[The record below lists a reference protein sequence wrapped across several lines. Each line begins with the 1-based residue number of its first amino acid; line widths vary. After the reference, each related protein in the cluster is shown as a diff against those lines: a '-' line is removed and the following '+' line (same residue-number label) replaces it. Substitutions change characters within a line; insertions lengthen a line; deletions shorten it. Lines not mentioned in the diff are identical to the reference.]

1 MTTKAVANFIAETSF
16 EKLPPE
22 VVVQAKKAIRDVIGV
37 SIAAHKDRAVQASR
51 RMAVARGGKK
61 ESTLIGIG
69 IKVPC
74 EIAAFANTVMAST
87 LDMDDG
93 SMGLPG
99 HPRVHR
105 GHPGG
110 IVIPSSLAV
119 AERKG
124 ATGRALIA
132 AVVAGYEVA
141 LATAWMIGVTVLAG
155 RTGSYGAAASAAKL
169 LGLSREE
176 IISALNIAEA
186 HCPSPTYAF
195 IWDQT
200 DMTKE
205 APAWAAMTGVTASLL
220 AQAGFRGAPTIYDLP
235 ESDKK
240 PIAALGNDWEILG
253 LYYKPYSVCRHA
265 HAPIDG
271 VLEITK
277 EHGLDAQ
284 SISAITIGC
293 SPQKSLNMSNSRPAN
308 IWQAQYSIPFIIG
321 AALVDGEVGPRQIA
335 EDRLGDRLIL
345 HEADKIRLIADAEV
359 DALQPDMFAARVE
372 VDTKD
377 GRNFQTFK
385 RYPKG
390 DLENPLTEEELSDKF
405 KKLVTEVVGANKA
418 EELAMLIDRLEKLD
432 NIEGLIEKISYL

>member
-1 MTTKAVANFIAETSF
+1 MSTKAVANFIAETSF
-16 EKLPPE
+16 KKLPPE

-51 RMAVARGGKK
+51 RMAIARGGKK
-61 ESTLIGIG
+61 ESTLIGMG
-69 IKVPC
+69 MKVPC
-74 EIAAFANTVMAST
+74 EMAAFVNTVMAST

-105 GHPGG
+105 GHPGA

-119 AERKG
+119 AEREG
-124 ATGRALIA
+124 ATGRELIE
-132 AVVAGYEVA
+132 AVVVGYEVA

-155 RTGSYGAAASAAKL
+155 RTGTYGAAASAAKL
-169 LGLSREE
+169 LGLSRNE

-220 AQAGFRGAPTIYDLP
+220 SQAGYRGAPTIYDLQ

-240 PIAALGNDWEILG
+240 PIVALGNEWEILG
-253 LYYKPYSVCRHA
+253 LYFKLYSACRLA
-265 HAPIDG
+265 HASIDG

-277 EHGLDAQ
+277 EHGLNAQ

-293 SPQKSLNMSNSRPAN
+293 STQKGLKMSNSRPAN

-321 AALVDGEVGPRQIA
+321 AALVDGEVGPGQIA
-335 EDRLGDRLIL
+335 EDRLGDKLIL
-345 HEADKIRLIADAEV
+345 HEAEKVRMVADSEV
-359 DALQPDMFAARVE
+359 DALLPDMFAGRVE
-372 VDTKD
+372 VNTKD
-377 GRNFQTFK
+377 GRKFQTFK

-390 DLENPLTEEELSDKF
+390 EPENPLTEEELSDKF
-405 KKLVTEVVGANKA
+405 KKLVTEVVGVKRA

>member
-1 MTTKAVANFIAETSF
+1 MSTKAVANFIAETSF

-22 VVVQAKKAIRDVIGV
+22 VVVQAKKAIRDFIGV
-37 SIAAHKDRAVQASR
+37 SLAAHKDSAVQAAR
-51 RMAVARGGKK
+51 RMALTRDGKK

-69 IKVPC
+69 MKVPC
-74 EIAAFANTVMAST
+74 EMAAFVNTVMAST

-124 ATGRALIA
+124 ATGRALIE

-155 RTGSYGAAASAAKL
+155 RTGTYGAAAAAAKV

-186 HCPSPTYAF
+186 HCPFPTYAF

-205 APAWAAMTGVTASLL
+205 APAWAAMTGVTSALL
-220 AQAGFRGAPTIYDLP
+220 AQADFRGAPTIYDLA
-235 ESDKK
+235 EHNKK
-240 PIAALGNDWEILG
+240 PVAALGSEWEILG
-253 LYYKPYSVCRHA
+253 LYFKP
-265 HAPIDG
+265 
-271 VLEITK
+271 
-277 EHGLDAQ
+277 
-284 SISAITIGC
+284 
-293 SPQKSLNMSNSRPAN
+293 
-308 IWQAQYSIPFIIG
+308 
-321 AALVDGEVGPRQIA
+321 
-335 EDRLGDRLIL
+335 
-345 HEADKIRLIADAEV
+345 
-359 DALQPDMFAARVE
+359 
-372 VDTKD
+372 
-377 GRNFQTFK
+377 
-385 RYPKG
+385 
-390 DLENPLTEEELSDKF
+390 
-405 KKLVTEVVGANKA
+405 
-418 EELAMLIDRLEKLD
+418 
-432 NIEGLIEKISYL
+432 

>member
-1 MTTKAVANFIAETSF
+1 MSTKAVANFIAETSF
-16 EKLPPE
+16 EKLLPE

-37 SIAAHKDRAVQASR
+37 SIAAHKDRAVQAAR
-51 RMAVARGGKK
+51 RMAMTRGGKG
-61 ESTLIGIG
+61 ESTLIGMG
-69 IKVPC
+69 MKVPC
-74 EIAAFANTVMAST
+74 EMAAFVNAVMAST

-119 AERKG
+119 AEREG
-124 ATGRALIA
+124 ATGRELIEA
-132 AVVAGYEVA
+132 IVTGYEVA

-155 RTGSYGAAASAAKL
+155 RTGTYGAAAAAAKL

-176 IISALNIAEA
+176 IISTLNIAEA

-200 DMTKE
+200 GMTKE

-240 PIAALGNDWEILG
+240 PIAALGNEWEILG
-253 LYYKPYSVCRHA
+253 LYFKSYSACRHA

-277 EHGLDAQ
+277 EHELDAQ
-284 SISAITIGC
+284 SISTITIGC
-293 SPQKSLNMSNSRPAN
+293 SPEKGLNMSNSRPAN
-308 IWQAQYSIPFIIG
+308 IWQAQYSIPFVIG
-321 AALVDGEVGPRQIA
+321 AALVDGEVGA
-335 EDRLGDRLIL
+335 EQVAENRLGDKLIL
-345 HEADKIRLIADAEV
+345 REAEKVRLVADAEV

-372 VDTKD
+372 VETKD
-377 GRNFQTFK
+377 GRKFQTFR

-390 DLENPLTEEELSDKF
+390 DPENPLTEEELSDKF
-405 KKLVTEVVGANKA
+405 KKLVTGVVGSDRT
-418 EELAMLIDRLEKLD
+418 EELAEQLERLEETD
-432 NIEGLIEKISYL
+432 NITEIVRKISYL